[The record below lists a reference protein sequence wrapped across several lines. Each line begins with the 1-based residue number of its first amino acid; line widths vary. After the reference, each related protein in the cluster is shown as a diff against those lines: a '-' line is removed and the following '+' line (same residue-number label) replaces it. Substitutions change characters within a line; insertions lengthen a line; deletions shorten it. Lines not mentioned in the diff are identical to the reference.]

1 MYLSAKIRGKK
12 YFQHSDIVNPL
23 GVQSSLEMVVV
34 AVKEVVREVL
44 VVVIQYITN
53 LGSRGE
59 SWSTSLD

>member
-1 MYLSAKIRGKK
+1 MYLSAKKKK

-34 AVKEVVREVL
+34 AVKEVVTEVL

-59 SWSTSLD
+59 S